1 MIINNS
7 NNAVWTPCPA
17 ILFDVS
23 SNSFSMLTTVSFA
36 TERLVGAGAVCER
49 DGIAFEFGAAAEVAR
64 LSEMNDAASGT

>member
-1 MIINNS
+1 
-7 NNAVWTPCPA
+7 
-17 ILFDVS
+17 
-23 SNSFSMLTTVSFA
+23 MLTTVSFA